1 MGSIGIDLGTTHSLI
16 ATYEDGS
23 ANLIPNVHGE
33 FLTPS
38 VISVD
43 GDQILIGAPA
53 RERLVSHPQFTIHA
67 FKRLMGSDK
76 RINLGS
82 HHFRAEELSALVLG
96 RLKEDAEV
104 YLGNPVTEAV
114 ISVPA
119 YFNDIQRNATRQAAE
134 LAGIQVL
141 RLVNEP
147 TAASLVYGIHE
158 SDEKNILIL
167 DIGGG
172 TFDVTILELFEG
184 VFEVHAS
191 AGDNHLGGEDF
202 TEVICNWLTS
212 IESVKASKTG
222 SSELYALAES
232 AKKALS
238 DSDKVEIKIN
248 DTIRVSLDTIQFE
261 DICSALVKRIRQP
274 VIGAVKDAGLTP
286 ADFDEILLVGGSSR
300 MPLFR
305 QFVTRLFGRF
315 PQSREN
321 PDHVVAK
328 GAAIQAGLLKQG
340 KGLEELVLTDV
351 MPYSLG
357 VNVYNESNP
366 TREFFH
372 PIIERNQTIP
382 LSRIEEFAPINDEQ
396 TELEFGIY
404 QGESRYAENN
414 VRLGSLSMKFP
425 KAQRNKT
432 VGVRFSY
439 DNNGIL
445 EIEAGSVTDAAN
457 KVELL
462 IQQRPGQ
469 MSPDQVSVALAK
481 LDKMKIHPRD
491 LSVNQTLL
499 ARAERLY
506 EQGLSDERH
515 QVAELIAYFEQ
526 ALASQDLHRI
536 ARARKEIQDM
546 LDNMDQGN
554 WF

>member
-1 MGSIGIDLGTTHSLI
+1 MFAIGIDLGTTHSLI
-16 ATYEDGS
+16 AAYQDGA
-23 ANLIPNVHGE
+23 ANLIPNIHGE

-38 VISVD
+38 VISAD

-53 RERLVSHPQFTIHA
+53 RERLVSHPNVTVHA
-67 FKRLMGSDK
+67 FKRFIGTDK
-76 RINLGS
+76 KTKLGP
-82 HHFRAEELSALVLG
+82 HQFRAEELSALILG

-104 YLGNPVTEAV
+104 YLGRKVTEAV

-119 YFNDIQRNATRQAAE
+119 YFNDIQRYATQQAAE
-134 LAGIQVL
+134 LAGINVL

-158 SDEKNILIL
+158 NEEKKFLIL

-191 AGDNHLGGEDF
+191 AGDNHLGGENF
-202 TEVICNWLTS
+202 TEVILNWLANMES
-212 IESVKASKTG
+212 IKASNISK
-222 SSELYALAES
+222 SELYALAET
-232 AKKALS
+232 AKKQLSESDRAEINIRENVRIDIDTAL
-238 DSDKVEIKIN
+238 
-248 DTIRVSLDTIQFE
+248 FE
-261 DICSALVKRIRQP
+261 DMCAPLIKRIRQP
-274 VIGAVKDAGLTP
+274 VISAVKDAGMTP
-286 ADFDEILLVGGSSR
+286 TDFDEILLVGGSSR
-300 MPLFR
+300 MPIFR

-315 PQSREN
+315 PQAREN
-321 PDHVVAK
+321 PDYVVAK

-340 KGLEELVLTDV
+340 IGLEELVLTDV

-357 VNVYNESNP
+357 INVYNEGNP
-366 TREFFH
+366 ARDFFH
-372 PIIERNQTIP
+372 PVIERNQTIP
-382 LSRIEEFAPINDEQ
+382 LSRIEDFSPISSEQ

-414 VRLGSLSMKFP
+414 VKLGSLSMKFP
-425 KAQRNKT
+425 RDQRNKT

-445 EIEAGSVTDAAN
+445 EVEAGLNSDTAN
-457 KVELL
+457 KAELV

-469 MSPDQVSVALAK
+469 MTPGQVSSALSK
-481 LDKMKIHPRD
+481 LEKLKIHPRD

-499 ARAERLY
+499 ARAERMY
-506 EQGLSDERH
+506 EQGLADERH
-515 QVAELIAYFEQ
+515 QVAEIIAYFEQ
-526 ALASQDLHRI
+526 ALASQDLSRI
-536 ARARKEIQDM
+536 AKARKEIQDM